1 MSLIG
6 RTTDDY
12 TPLRA
17 PIRNEQGRDIRPHKE
32 RQQYEQA
39 VNARREMLNVIG
51 SQVAK
56 KLSKKEYERLRAIK
70 TPVNGDP
77 ELTAEQRRV
86 QRFNA
91 DGRARCALKTM
102 LKGVALSVSENDDG
116 E

>member
-17 PIRNEQGRDIRPHKE
+17 PIRNEQGRDLRPHKE

-51 SQVAK
+51 SQVPK
-56 KLSKKEYERLRAIK
+56 KLSKKAYERLRAIK
-70 TPVNGDP
+70 CPPNGDP
-77 ELTAEQRRV
+77 EMTAEQHRV
-86 QRFNA
+86 SRMNA
-91 DGRARCALKTM
+91 DARSRHALKAM
-102 LKGVALSVSENDDG
+102 LRGISVAAESDD